1 LKTKFT
7 ASLSMSSILLLHDKE
22 ESKLTWSNISH
33 CVERKVFLHLL
44 SSKT

>member
-1 LKTKFT
+1 
-7 ASLSMSSILLLHDKE
+7 MSSILLLLLHDKE
-22 ESKLTWSNISH
+22 ESKFTWSNISH